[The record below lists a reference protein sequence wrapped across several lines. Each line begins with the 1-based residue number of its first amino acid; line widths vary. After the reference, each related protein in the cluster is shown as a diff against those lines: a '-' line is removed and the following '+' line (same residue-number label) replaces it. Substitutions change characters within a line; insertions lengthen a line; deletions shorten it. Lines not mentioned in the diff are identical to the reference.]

1 MKLIVEVPPAQH
13 PPRGYGLVRFDY
25 TRNISICAPVPLN
38 VAWRLWDAFASWMVC
53 GVFMR
58 RTYRERLDA
67 AVASEQEWKR
77 LCLKELGRRYEDH
90 TGR

>member
-1 MKLIVEVPPAQH
+1 MKLIVEVSHAQH
-13 PPRGYGLVRFDY
+13 PPRGYGLVRVDY
-25 TRNISICAPVPLN
+25 MRNLSICAPIPLN
-38 VAWRLWDAFASWMVC
+38 VALRLWGAFASWIVC

-90 TGR
+90 TD